1 MQDRNYNLNPFGQ
14 QQSASQQQQ
23 RPQQMQQD
31 QQQHRP
37 QQQQPMQ
44 QDPQQQQQ
52 YGSQTQSYAPQQQ
65 QVYGQP
71 QPHLQQQH
79 TQPAFQQQQ
88 WQQQPSQQQQ
98 QRPAQQYEPQP
109 GYGSTPNSMY
119 NGGTPELGAY
129 GTHPQPPS
137 HLMPTPTP
145 TPPFS
150 SSPYGT
156 AEALPALVA
165 SAASPPP
172 LAHGAAVAAAIG
184 VGGGDGPSRVVIL
197 VEATLAL
204 KPTWADLRGLYLEPL
219 LIAMEN
225 QQQLQQQQQQQ
236 QQQQVTPEIALIV
249 FRGCSSM
256 PCEGLFESSG
266 WVDSVAEVSRR
277 VERGER
283 HKGVLRCYLP
293 SEVWEGDRYTAG
305 CCDATRPQKCGKGR
319 GTQRGAVMLPPPEG
333 RLSPPS
339 PHILSHIPHF
349 FPALVYI
356 HTSTAIR
363 RSATCWT
370 TWCSAAGRRRTRRW
384 RTRCM
389 KPCTSSPSPRPAARR
404 RRNSNLA
411 EAGAAGVAACLC
423 ATACSSP
430 RPMSTTGCGSSGRV
444 RGPEQE
450 EAEETCGRGGRIR
463 PGASRTRWR
472 A

>member
-172 LAHGAAVAAAIG
+172 PAHGAAVAAAIG

-266 WVDSVAEVSRR
+266 WVDSIAEVSGS
-277 VERGER
+277 VGRGEVHSGR
-283 HKGVLRCYLP
+283 
-293 SEVWEGDRYTAG
+293 
-305 CCDATRPQKCGKGR
+305 CDATRPQKAGCHLHPHTYSPTFLTSRLSYSHLNRHLQIRHMLDNLVFSGWAEKDTALAHAMHEAMYLQSLPSPISPAPTQQQHGGGGGGGGGGVPLCHCLLISSANEYNRMWVFRPCARPGTGGGGGDVRPRRPDQAWGVPDTVACMKVWTKG
-319 GTQRGAVMLPPPEG
+319 QRGHRRETGGG
-333 RLSPPS
+333 R
-339 PHILSHIPHF
+339 
-349 FPALVYI
+349 AL
-356 HTSTAIR
+356 
-363 RSATCWT
+363 RSAWV
-370 TWCSAAGRRRTRRW
+370 S
-384 RTRCM
+384 
-389 KPCTSSPSPRPAARR
+389 
-404 RRNSNLA
+404 
-411 EAGAAGVAACLC
+411 E
-423 ATACSSP
+423 
-430 RPMSTTGCGSSGRV
+430 
-444 RGPEQE
+444 
-450 EAEETCGRGGRIR
+450 
-463 PGASRTRWR
+463 
-472 A
+472 